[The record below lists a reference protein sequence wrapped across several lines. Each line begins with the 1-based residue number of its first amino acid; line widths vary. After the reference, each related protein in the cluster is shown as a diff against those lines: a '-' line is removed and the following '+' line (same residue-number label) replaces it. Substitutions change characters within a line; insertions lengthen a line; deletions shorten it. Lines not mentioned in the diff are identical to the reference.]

1 MFVAAF
7 DRSSDDKV
15 ELVNILEI
23 DEIEIHR
30 KQHVRNSKRAF
41 KAHVCSPEVEIQK
54 KR

>member
-23 DEIEIHR
+23 DEFDIHR
-30 KQHVRNSKRAF
+30 KTTCEKF
-41 KAHVCSPEVEIQK
+41 K
-54 KR
+54 KRV